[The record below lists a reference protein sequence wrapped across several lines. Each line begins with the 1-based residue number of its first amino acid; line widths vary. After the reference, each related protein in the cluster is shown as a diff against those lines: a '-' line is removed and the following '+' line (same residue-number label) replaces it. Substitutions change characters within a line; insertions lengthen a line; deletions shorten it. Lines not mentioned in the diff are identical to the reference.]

1 MHLDVTGERRTAER
15 LRASELRFRQ
25 MAENIRDVFFL
36 IDADSNRMLYVS
48 PAYEEI
54 WGRSCESLY
63 ANPESWTEAIHP
75 DDRASTYEKYK
86 QGLSAGKFE
95 FEYRIVRPDGSIRW
109 METRGFPV
117 RDDAGKI
124 VRIAGVAEDIT
135 ERKQA
140 AQELRESERRFS
152 DMLRNVELVSMMLDR
167 EARITTAT
175 ITCCG

>member
-1 MHLDVTGERRTAER
+1 MLAFASQRRGATAVAR
-15 LRASELRFRQ
+15 SESRFRQ

-36 IDADSNRMLYVS
+36 RDADSGRMLYIS

-86 QGLSAGKFE
+86 KGMSAGKYE

-109 METRGFPV
+109 IEARGFPV

-124 VRIAGVAEDIT
+124 VRITGVAKDIT
-135 ERKQA
+135 EQA
-140 AQELRESERRFS
+140 GHHRTQGSGRPGSRTS
-152 DMLRNVELVSMMLDR
+152 
-167 EARITTAT
+167 TAST
-175 ITCCG
+175 RC